1 MTKPFNEVRM
11 RTRIGVQA
19 ALSVIALLAC
29 LPTFAWHGPIDETEL
44 PTGDVWITQAERIF
58 VPREALTPLM
68 TEKVDVP
75 LGDTLFVPSTSIP
88 NSENGKSS
96 DIKVKIFLK
105 LRRSEISRA
114 RKRTIHYRRLRDFA
128 HHGGCFRHGIRPA
141 HCFRW
146 AYQERR
152 R

>member
-1 MTKPFNEVRM
+1 M
-11 RTRIGVQA
+11 RKRLGVQVILCVLTFA
-19 ALSVIALLAC
+19 AYTPVIAGELS
-29 LPTFAWHGPIDETEL
+29 PDKTEL
-44 PTGDVWITQAERIF
+44 PTGDVWISRGERVF
-58 VPREALTPLM
+58 VPHEALTPLIIM
-68 TEKVDVP
+68 QEVDVP
-75 LGDTLFVPSTSIP
+75 LGDTLPIPKTSIP
-88 NSENGKSS
+88 NFNGGHSPEL
-96 DIKVKIFLK
+96 KVK